1 MHNKMRILY
10 LDLNN
15 SGISGDMFL
24 ASLLGLVPEEANKIL
39 DGLIELKD
47 YLPGVS
53 KLTVGLIK
61 IPRSGIQLNQ
71 LKLEIKETKNHRSA
85 KTLKDSMNKYLNEKN
100 FTELA
105 KNYANQVLD
114 KLIHAEAEV
123 HGELNENIHLHELSS
138 VDTLVDILGVTAV
151 LDQINGFEEGFKVYC
166 SKLPLGGGIVKT
178 AHGLLAVPAPATL
191 KIIEKSNLIIFG
203 GPIDSELV
211 TPTGAALLTSL
222 NPEFYQYLPDLIIK
236 KSIYSTGQ
244 KEFKDFLNEMRIF
257 YGEYEGFDIT
267 TKFDLMEKYT
277 QKVSIIETDVD
288 DVSGEILGN
297 FINKLNNENIL
308 DIQII
313 PSITKKN
320 RPSHVI
326 QIICY
331 PEYTTKL
338 IEKSIH
344 ELGTLGVRFK
354 TVNRVCVERSMET
367 RSVEIKGEIFDVNY
381 KISYITSDKGKE
393 IVNIKPEFE
402 DIKKISEKLGI
413 TVKKVEFI
421 AQAHLEQLFHKYNR
435 IKQ

>member
-1 MHNKMRILY
+1 MRILY

-24 ASLLGLVPEEANKIL
+24 ASLLGLVPEEATKIL
-39 DGLIELKD
+39 EGLIELKN

-53 KLTVGLIK
+53 KLTVELIK

-71 LKLEIKETKNHRSA
+71 LKIEIKETKNHRSA

-114 KLIHAEAEV
+114 KLIHAEVEV
-123 HGELNENIHLHELSS
+123 HGELIENIHLHELSS
-138 VDTLVDILGVTAV
+138 VDTLIDIIGVTAA
-151 LDQINGFEEGFKVYC
+151 LDQINGFEEGFKVFC
-166 SKLPLGGGIVKT
+166 SKLPLGGGKVKT
-178 AHGLLAVPAPATL
+178 AHGSLAVPAPATL
-191 KIIEKSNLIIFG
+191 KILEKSNLVTFG

-222 NPEFYQYLPDLIIK
+222 NPKFCQYLPDLIIR

-244 KEFKDFLNEMRIF
+244 KNFKDFLNILRIF
-257 YGEYEGFDIT
+257 HGEYKEFDVTGKI
-267 TKFDLMEKYT
+267 DMMDKYT

-297 FINKLNNENIL
+297 FINKLKNEDIL

-320 RPSHVI
+320 RPSHII
-326 QIICY
+326 QILCY
-331 PEYTTKL
+331 PEYTSKL

-344 ELGTLGVRFK
+344 ELGTLGVRFN
-354 TVNRVCVERSMET
+354 TINRVCVERIMEK
-367 RSVEIKGEIFDVNY
+367 RIIEVEGKKFDVNF
-381 KISYITSDKGKE
+381 KISYISSDKGKD

-402 DIKKISEKLGI
+402 DIKKISEDLGI
-413 TVKKVEFI
+413 AIKKVEFI

>member
-1 MHNKMRILY
+1 MRLLY

-39 DGLIELKD
+39 EGLLELKN

-100 FTELA
+100 FTQLA

-114 KLIHAEAEV
+114 KLIHAEADV
-123 HGELNENIHLHELSS
+123 HGKLIENIHLHELSS
-138 VDTLVDILGVTAV
+138 VDTLVDILGVTTA
-151 LDQINGFEEGFKVYC
+151 LDQINGFEEDFKVFC
-166 SKLPLGGGIVKT
+166 SKLPLGGGRVKT
-178 AHGLLAVPAPATL
+178 AHGMLAVPAPATL
-191 KIIEKSNLIIFG
+191 KIIENSNLITYG

-222 NPEFYQYLPDLIIK
+222 NPKFHQHLPELTIQ
-236 KSIYSTGQ
+236 KSSSSTGQ
-244 KEFKDFLNEMRIF
+244 KEFEDFLNEMRIY
-257 YGEYEGFDIT
+257 YGEYKGLETSEKINW
-267 TKFDLMEKYT
+267 MENYT
-277 QKVSIIETDVD
+277 QKVSVIETNVD

-297 FINKLNNENIL
+297 FINNLRNENVL

-320 RPSHVI
+320 RPSHII
-326 QIICY
+326 QILCH
-331 PEYTTKL
+331 PEYTIKL
-338 IEKSIH
+338 IEKTIH
-344 ELGTLGVRFK
+344 ELGTLGVRFN
-354 TVNRVCVERSMET
+354 TINRVCIERIMEK
-367 RSVEIKGEIFDVNY
+367 RPIEIEGKSFDVNF
-381 KISYITSDKGKE
+381 KISYISSEKGKK
-393 IVNIKPEFE
+393 IINIKPEFE
-402 DIKKISEKLGI
+402 DIKKISEDLGVTI
-413 TVKKVEFI
+413 KRVEFG
-421 AQAHLEQLFHKYNR
+421 AQAHLEQLHHKYSQKK
-435 IKQ
+435 KQI

>member
-24 ASLLGLVPEEANKIL
+24 ASLLGLVPEEAKKIL
-39 DGLIELKD
+39 EGLIELKD

-53 KLTVGLIK
+53 KLTVELIK

-71 LKLEIKETKNHRSA
+71 LKIEIKETKNHRSA

-100 FTELA
+100 FTELG

-114 KLIHAEAEV
+114 KLIQAEVEV
-123 HGELNENIHLHELSS
+123 HGKLIENIHLHELSS
-138 VDTLVDILGVTAV
+138 VDTLIDILGVTAA
-151 LDQINGFEEGFKVYC
+151 LDQINGFEEGFKVFC
-166 SKLPLGGGIVKT
+166 SKLPLGGGKVKT
-178 AHGLLAVPAPATL
+178 THGSLAVPAPATL
-191 KIIEKSNLIIFG
+191 KILEKSNLVTFG

-222 NPEFYQYLPDLIIK
+222 NPEFCQYLPDLIIR

-244 KEFKDFLNEMRIF
+244 KDFKDFLNIMRIF
-257 YGEYEGFDIT
+257 HGEYKEFDVTRKI
-267 TKFDLMEKYT
+267 DLMEKYT

-297 FINKLNNENIL
+297 FINKLKNEDIL

-320 RPSHVI
+320 RPSHII
-326 QIICY
+326 QILCY
-331 PEYTTKL
+331 PEYTSKL
-338 IEKSIH
+338 IEKTIH
-344 ELGTLGVRFK
+344 ELGTLGVRFN
-354 TVNRVCVERSMET
+354 TINRVCVERIMEK
-367 RSVEIKGEIFDVNY
+367 RIIEVEGKRFDVNF
-381 KISYITSDKGKE
+381 KISYISSDKGKE

-402 DIKKISEKLGI
+402 DIKEISESLGI
-413 TVKKVEFI
+413 AIKKVEFI

>member
-1 MHNKMRILY
+1 MRILY

-24 ASLLGLVPEEANKIL
+24 ASLLGLVPEEGRKIL
-39 DGLIELKD
+39 DDLIELKD

-53 KLTVGLIK
+53 KLAVELIK

-71 LKLEIKETKNHRSA
+71 LKLEIKENKNHRSA
-85 KTLKDSMNKYLNEKN
+85 KTLIDSMNQYLDEKGL
-100 FTELA
+100 TLLA
-105 KNYANQVLD
+105 KNYANQVLN

-123 HGELNENIHLHELSS
+123 HDKLIENIHLHELSS
-138 VDTLVDILGVTAV
+138 VDTLIDILGVTAI
-151 LDQINGFEEGFKVYC
+151 LDQINCFEEGFQVFCNKI
-166 SKLPLGGGIVKT
+166 PLGGGKVET

-191 KIIEKSNLIIFG
+191 KILEKSNLVTFG

-222 NPEFYQYLPDLIIK
+222 NPEFCQYLPNSIIE

-244 KEFKDFLNEMRIF
+244 KDFKDFLNIMRIF
-257 YGEYEGFDIT
+257 YGEYREFDN
-267 TKFDLMEKYT
+267 TKKIDMMEKYT
-277 QKVSIIETDVD
+277 QKVSMIETDVD
-288 DVSGEILGN
+288 DISGEILGN
-297 FINKLNNENIL
+297 FITNLKNENIL

-320 RPSHVI
+320 RPSQII
-326 QIICY
+326 QILCY

-344 ELGTLGVRFK
+344 ELGTLGVRFSI
-354 TVNRVCVERSMET
+354 VNRVCVERILEK
-367 RSVEIKGEIFDVNY
+367 RIIEIEGKRFDVNF
-381 KISYITSDKGKE
+381 KISYIASEKGKE

-402 DIKKISEKLGI
+402 DIRKISEELGI
-413 TVKKVEFI
+413 AIKKVEFF
-421 AQAHLEQLFHKYNR
+421 AQSHLEQLFHKYHR
-435 IKQ
+435 VKH

>member
-1 MHNKMRILY
+1 MRILY

-24 ASLLGLVPEEANKIL
+24 ASLLGLVPEEATKIL
-39 DGLIELKD
+39 EGLIELKD

-53 KLTVGLIK
+53 KLTVELIK

-71 LKLEIKETKNHRSA
+71 LKIEIKETKNHRSA
-85 KTLKDSMNKYLNEKN
+85 KTLKDSMNKYLDEKD
-100 FTELA
+100 FTKLA

-114 KLIHAEAEV
+114 KLIHAEVEV
-123 HGELNENIHLHELSS
+123 HGKLIENIHLHELSS
-138 VDTLVDILGVTAV
+138 VDTLIDILGVTAA
-151 LDQINGFEEGFKVYC
+151 LDQINGFEEDFKVFC
-166 SKLPLGGGIVKT
+166 SKLPLGGGKVKT
-178 AHGLLAVPAPATL
+178 AHGSLAVPAPATL
-191 KIIEKSNLIIFG
+191 KILEKSNLVTFG

-222 NPEFYQYLPDLIIK
+222 NPEFCQYLPDLIIR

-244 KEFKDFLNEMRIF
+244 KNFKDFLNILRIF
-257 YGEYEGFDIT
+257 HGEYKEFDVTGKI
-267 TKFDLMEKYT
+267 DMMDKYT

-297 FINKLNNENIL
+297 FINKLKNENIL

-320 RPSHVI
+320 RPSHII
-326 QIICY
+326 QILCH
-331 PEYTTKL
+331 PEYTSKL

-344 ELGTLGVRFK
+344 ELGTLGVRFN
-354 TVNRVCVERSMET
+354 TVNRVCVERIMEK
-367 RSVEIKGEIFDVNY
+367 RIIEVEGKRYDVNF
-381 KISYITSDKGKE
+381 KISYISSDKGKD

-402 DIKKISEKLGI
+402 DIKKISEDLGI
-413 TVKKVEFI
+413 PIKKVEFI

>member
-1 MHNKMRILY
+1 MHKKMRILY

-24 ASLLGLVPEEANKIL
+24 ASLLGLVPEEAKKII
-39 DGLIELKD
+39 DDLIELKD

-53 KLTVGLIK
+53 KLDVRIIK
-61 IPRSGIQLNQ
+61 ISKSGIQLNQ

-85 KTLKDSMNKYLNEKN
+85 KILKDSLNKYLNEKD
-100 FTELA
+100 FSKLA
-105 KNYANQVLD
+105 KKYANQVLD

-123 HGELNENIHLHELSS
+123 HGELIENIHLHELSS
-138 VDTLVDILGVTAV
+138 VDTLIDILGVTAA
-151 LDQINGFEEGFKVYC
+151 LDQINGFEEGFKVFC
-166 SKLPLGGGIVKT
+166 SKLPLGGGKVKT

-191 KIIEKSNLIIFG
+191 RILEKSNIVTFG
-203 GPIDSELV
+203 GPIDFELV

-222 NPEFYQYLPDLIIK
+222 NPEFCQYLPDLIIR

-244 KEFKDFLNEMRIF
+244 KNFKDFLNILRIF
-257 YGEYEGFDIT
+257 YGEYKEFDVTGKI
-267 TKFDLMEKYT
+267 DMMDKYT

-297 FINKLNNENIL
+297 FINKLKNENIL

-320 RPSHVI
+320 RPSHII
-326 QIICY
+326 QILCH
-331 PEYTTKL
+331 PEYTSKL

-344 ELGTLGVRFK
+344 ELGTLGVRFN
-354 TVNRVCVERSMET
+354 TINRVCVERIMEK
-367 RSVEIKGEIFDVNY
+367 RIIEVEGKKFDVNF
-381 KISYITSDKGKE
+381 KISYISSDKGKD
-393 IVNIKPEFE
+393 IVNIIPEFE
-402 DIKKISEKLGI
+402 DIKKISEDLGI
-413 TVKKVEFI
+413 AIKKVEFI

>member
-24 ASLLGLVPEEANKIL
+24 ASLLGLVPEEAKKIL
-39 DGLIELKD
+39 EGLIELKD

-53 KLTVGLIK
+53 KLTVALIK

-71 LKLEIKETKNHRSA
+71 LKIEIKETKNHRSA
-85 KTLKDSMNKYLNEKN
+85 KTLKDSMNKYLNEKK

-114 KLIHAEAEV
+114 KLIQAEVEV
-123 HGELNENIHLHELSS
+123 HGKLIENIHLHELSS
-138 VDTLVDILGVTAV
+138 VDTLIDILGVTAA
-151 LDQINGFEEGFKVYC
+151 LDQINGFEEGFKVFC
-166 SKLPLGGGIVKT
+166 SKLPLGGGKVKT
-178 AHGLLAVPAPATL
+178 THGSLAVPAPATL
-191 KIIEKSNLIIFG
+191 KILEKSNLVTFG

-222 NPEFYQYLPDLIIK
+222 NPEFCQYLPDLIIR

-244 KEFKDFLNEMRIF
+244 KDFKDFLNIMRIF
-257 YGEYEGFDIT
+257 HGEYKEFDVTRKI
-267 TKFDLMEKYT
+267 DLMEKYT

-297 FINKLNNENIL
+297 FINKLKNEDIL

-320 RPSHVI
+320 RPSHII
-326 QIICY
+326 QILCY
-331 PEYTTKL
+331 PEYTSKL

-344 ELGTLGVRFK
+344 ELGTLGVRFN
-354 TVNRVCVERSMET
+354 TINRVCVERIMEK
-367 RSVEIKGEIFDVNY
+367 RIIEVEGKRFDVNF
-381 KISYITSDKGKE
+381 KISYISSDKGKE

-402 DIKKISEKLGI
+402 DIKEISESLGI
-413 TVKKVEFI
+413 AIKKVEFI

>member
-1 MHNKMRILY
+1 MRILY

-24 ASLLGLVPEEANKIL
+24 ASLLGLVPEEAKKII
-39 DGLIELKD
+39 DDLIELKD

-53 KLTVGLIK
+53 KLDVRIIK
-61 IPRSGIQLNQ
+61 ISKSGIQLNQ

-85 KTLKDSMNKYLNEKN
+85 KILKDSLNKYLNEKD
-100 FTELA
+100 FSKLA

-123 HGELNENIHLHELSS
+123 HGELIENIHLHELSS
-138 VDTLVDILGVTAV
+138 VDTLIDILGVTAA
-151 LDQINGFEEGFKVYC
+151 LDQINGFEEGFKVFC
-166 SKLPLGGGIVKT
+166 SKIPLGGGNVKT
-178 AHGLLAVPAPATL
+178 AHGLLAVPAPATV
-191 KIIEKSNLIIFG
+191 KILEKANIVTFG
-203 GPIDSELV
+203 GPIDFELV

-222 NPEFYQYLPDLIIK
+222 NPEFCQYLPDLIIR

-244 KEFKDFLNEMRIF
+244 KNFKDFLNILRIF
-257 YGEYEGFDIT
+257 HGEYKGFDVTGKI
-267 TKFDLMEKYT
+267 DMMDKYT

-297 FINKLNNENIL
+297 FINKLKNEDIL

-320 RPSHVI
+320 RPSHII
-326 QIICY
+326 QILCH
-331 PEYTTKL
+331 PEYTSKL

-344 ELGTLGVRFK
+344 ELGTLGVRYN
-354 TVNRVCVERSMET
+354 TINRICVERIMEK
-367 RSVEIKGEIFDVNY
+367 RIIEVEGKKFDVNF
-381 KISYITSDKGKE
+381 KISYISSDKGKD

-402 DIKKISEKLGI
+402 DIKKISEDLGI
-413 TVKKVEFI
+413 AIKKVEFI

>member
-10 LDLNN
+10 LDLIN

-24 ASLLGLVPEEANKIL
+24 ASLLGLVPEEATKIL
-39 DGLIELKD
+39 DELIELKD
-47 YLPGVS
+47 YLPGVT
-53 KLTVGLIK
+53 KLTVELIK
-61 IPRSGIQLNQ
+61 ISKSGIQLNQ
-71 LKLEIKETKNHRSA
+71 LKIEIKETKNHRSA
-85 KTLKDSMNKYLNEKN
+85 KTLKDSLNKYLNEKN
-100 FTELA
+100 FTKSA

-114 KLIHAEAEV
+114 NLINAEADV
-123 HGELNENIHLHELSS
+123 HDELIENIHLHELSS
-138 VDTLVDILGVTAV
+138 VDTLIDILGVTAA
-151 LDQINGFEEGFKVYC
+151 LDQINGFEEGFKVFC
-166 SKLPLGGGIVKT
+166 SKIPLGGGNVKT
-178 AHGLLAVPAPATL
+178 AHGSLAVPAPATL
-191 KIIEKSNLIIFG
+191 KILEKSNLVTFG

-222 NPEFYQYLPDLIIK
+222 NPKFCQYLPDLIIR

-244 KEFKDFLNEMRIF
+244 KNFKDFLNILRIF
-257 YGEYEGFDIT
+257 HGEYKEFDVTGKI
-267 TKFDLMEKYT
+267 DMMDKYT

-297 FINKLNNENIL
+297 FINKLKNENIL

-320 RPSHVI
+320 RPSHII
-326 QIICY
+326 QILCH
-331 PEYTTKL
+331 PEYTSKL

-344 ELGTLGVRFK
+344 ELGTLGVRFN
-354 TVNRVCVERSMET
+354 TINRVCVERIMEK
-367 RSVEIKGEIFDVNY
+367 RIIEVEGKKFDVNF
-381 KISYITSDKGKE
+381 KISYISSEKGKD

-402 DIKKISEKLGI
+402 DIKKISEDLGI
-413 TVKKVEFI
+413 AIKKVEFI

>member
-1 MHNKMRILY
+1 MRILY
-10 LDLNN
+10 LDLIN

-24 ASLLGLVPEEANKIL
+24 ASLLGLVPEEATKIL
-39 DGLIELKD
+39 DELIELKD
-47 YLPGVS
+47 YLPGVT
-53 KLTVGLIK
+53 KLTVELIK
-61 IPRSGIQLNQ
+61 ISKSGIQLNQ
-71 LKLEIKETKNHRSA
+71 LKIEIKETKNHRSA
-85 KTLKDSMNKYLNEKN
+85 KTLKDSLNKYLNEKN
-100 FTELA
+100 FTKSA

-123 HGELNENIHLHELSS
+123 HGELIEDIHLHELSS
-138 VDTLVDILGVTAV
+138 VDTLIDILGVTAA
-151 LDQINGFEEGFKVYC
+151 LDQINGFEEGFKVFC
-166 SKLPLGGGIVKT
+166 SKIPLGGGNVKT
-178 AHGLLAVPAPATL
+178 AHGSLAVPAPATL
-191 KIIEKSNLIIFG
+191 KILEKSNLVTFG

-222 NPEFYQYLPDLIIK
+222 NPKFCQYLPDLIIR

-244 KEFKDFLNEMRIF
+244 KNFKDFLNILRIF
-257 YGEYEGFDIT
+257 HGEYKEFDVTGKI
-267 TKFDLMEKYT
+267 DMMDKYT

-297 FINKLNNENIL
+297 FINKLKNEDIL

-320 RPSHVI
+320 RPSHII
-326 QIICY
+326 QILCY
-331 PEYTTKL
+331 PEYTSKL

-344 ELGTLGVRFK
+344 ELGTLGVRFN
-354 TVNRVCVERSMET
+354 TVNRVCVERIMEK
-367 RSVEIKGEIFDVNY
+367 RIIEVEGKKFDVNF
-381 KISYITSDKGKE
+381 KISYISSDKGKD

-402 DIKKISEKLGI
+402 DIKKISEDLGI
-413 TVKKVEFI
+413 AIKKVEFI